1 MALPSV
7 ESLEA
12 LTHGAGAEALRMAM
26 DWPEPGPAEVT
37 RLRKL
42 VEAPVAAAALQV
54 AAARRSLRGRLSWA
68 AEAWADREGAAQA
81 SDEASAA
88 WKARR
93 FAGAGAA
100 IDLCC
105 GIGAD
110 LRAMQAVVSARGVDL
125 RPERGWMAHRNTGR
139 ACETADVIAL
149 QFDECVAHLDPAR
162 RDETGGGRMHGWATM
177 QPDGTFVRQLASRLD
192 GLMVKLG
199 PGVDIPVDERPGGSE
214 LAFLSRGRS
223 LTQAVLCTG
232 SLCRHA
238 HRNTAVLLDEG
249 LELAGAPTWNAATG
263 DASWPSC
270 ASWKRFIA
278 EPDPSLERSGLLP
291 IAARAEGLQ
300 ERAAGLGLCTRDES
314 PTDASPWF
322 RWFEF
327 VATIPARLEDAQ
339 RELRRL
345 HASTVDVK
353 VRGSAADADAW
364 SRALRGDG
372 TEPFVLFVHRVGD
385 GAEAVVARRAS
396 AR

>member
-12 LTHGAGAEALRMAM
+12 LTHGAGAEAVRMAM

-37 RLRKL
+37 RLRK
-42 VEAPVAAAALQV
+42 VVDASVAAAALQV
-54 AAARRSLRGRLSWA
+54 AAARRSLHGRVSWA

-93 FAGAGAA
+93 LEGGAAA

-110 LRAMQAVVSARGVDL
+110 LRAMQSVVPARGVDL

-139 ACETADVIAL
+139 ACETADVVAL
-149 QFDECVAHLDPAR
+149 RFDERVAHLDPAR
-162 RDETGGGRMHGWATM
+162 RDEAQGARMHGWATM
-177 QPDGTFVRQLASRLD
+177 RPDGAFVRQLASRLD

-199 PGVDIPVDERPGGSE
+199 PGVSIPADERPAGSE

-232 SLCRHA
+232 SLCRNV

-249 LELAGAPTWNAATG
+249 RELAGAPTWNAVTG
-263 DASWPSC
+263 DGSWPAC
-270 ASWKRFIA
+270 GGWRRFIA
-278 EPDPSLERSGLLP
+278 EPDPSLERAGLLP
-291 IAARAEGLQ
+291 IAARSEGLQ
-300 ERAAGLGLCTRDES
+300 ERAAGLGLCTRDEA

-322 RWFEF
+322 RWYEF
-327 VATIPARLEDAQ
+327 VSTIPARLEDAQ

-345 HASTVDVK
+345 DAATVDVK

-372 TEPFVLFVHRVGD
+372 TKPVVLFVHRAGD
-385 GAEAVVARRAS
+385 AVEAVVARRAS